1 MSENDRH
8 DDELSRLLASVGA
21 DADPALWTRARARIE
36 ARERRAAGGW
46 LVWWMRPA
54 ALGASLA
61 VFAVAA
67 ITSLALLAT
76 APSTLPVGDADNL
89 TDALVADV
97 SATTGE
103 AGAAVEPGAATPA
116 PAAAGTSSTSDSGR
130 TK

>member
-21 DADPALWTRARARIE
+21 DADPVLWTRARARIE
-36 ARERRAAGGW
+36 ARERRGAGGW

-67 ITSLALLAT
+67 ATSLALLAT
-76 APSTLPVGDADNL
+76 TPSTLPVGDADNL

-97 SATTGE
+97 STT
-103 AGAAVEPGAATPA
+103 AGAARTTAAGAAATPA
-116 PAAAGTSSTSDSGR
+116 PAAAGSTSDSGR